1 MLTSLD
7 SDDVVSHGNIE
18 PSDKPFPNHG
28 PDQSDAKVWEILSY
42 VKVSPMFLE
51 DHQDGNDSLFNNSTG
66 GEGDGVSSAGPV
78 FQIVVVVFACILIVV
93 TVVGNTL
100 VILAVLTTKKLRTI
114 TNCFVTSLAVA
125 DWLVGTFVMPPA
137 VYMNLVGE
145 IFLIVNIFDA
155 KSFIFS
161 IIVFVCRELFL
172 SKLVRMKTSL
182 HARKFL
188 SSIGKFLS
196 RDGKFVGKFE
206 RCFGYLCFELGS
218 TEK

>member
-7 SDDVVSHGNIE
+7 SGSDDVVSHGNTE
-18 PSDKPFPNHG
+18 PPSQAFSNHV

-51 DHQDGNDSLFNNSTG
+51 DRQDENESLFVNGTVGDDG
-66 GEGDGVSSAGPV
+66 GAFSARPV
-78 FQIVVVVFACILIVV
+78 FQIAVVVFACVLIVV

-145 IFLIVNIFDA
+145 IF
-155 KSFIFS
+155 S
-161 IIVFVCRELFL
+161 I
-172 SKLVRMKTSL
+172 
-182 HARKFL
+182 
-188 SSIGKFLS
+188 
-196 RDGKFVGKFE
+196 
-206 RCFGYLCFELGS
+206 
-218 TEK
+218 